1 MICSRINEGTAPRY
15 APEGSQPASK
25 PVAPFSFHITSIPP
39 GAAPRV
45 FSAASQQACL
55 VALPVALLLHRAL
68 VVLLLALG
76 EPDLHFG
83 AAVLPVQLQR
93 HDRVA
98 APRHRAGRHRL
109 PAAARARRAW
119 P

>member
-39 GAAPRV
+39 GASPRV
-45 FSAASQQACL
+45 FSAAPQQACL

-68 VVLLLALG
+68 VVLLIALG
-76 EPDLHFG
+76 EPHLQFG
-83 AAVLPVQLQR
+83 AAVIPVQLQR
-93 HDRVA
+93 NESVA
-98 APRHRAGRHRL
+98 APFHHSDQSLQLACTAEHI
-109 PAAARARRAW
+109 
-119 P
+119 